1 MRGNMTPKVIKLPID
16 NIVVTIDDNHCYIS
30 SEISDGT
37 IGGDFDIAA
46 HIIESMILAHAAAGV
61 DIESPAYVSGIKVV
75 VEAAMNHLT

>member
-30 SEISDGT
+30 SDLSDGT
-37 IGGDFDIAA
+37 IGGDYDVAA

-75 VEAAMNHLT
+75 VEAAANHFA